1 MVDSSFISS
10 REECNLDSSRGTE
23 SQPPRS
29 IVSVRPIRMYHF
41 FFIGRGAIRR
51 KGPPVQRVK
60 DFVALLILS
69 LVFCPLALQA
79 QQKIPLNPPNWRI
92 LETDRFEIHYQKGS
106 YLLALEAGRIAES
119 EANRIQKVLRHS
131 IGHKIKIFL
140 YPSDQDFQA
149 TSILP
154 VIPSEST
161 GGFTDFARHRVV
173 LPFTGD
179 YQKLRHVLV
188 HEIIHAYQFDIAEES
203 PGRFPLWLM
212 EGMCEYL
219 SIGWDADADARIRD
233 LMIHQRMPGLVEL
246 HSGNVNPYMYYK
258 GGQSIMHFIAEEF
271 GEERIGVFYKELVT
285 LEDFDAAFKAAFGVS
300 PAAFDLM
307 YRDFLA
313 DRYGEAMA
321 SSERDERLSRL
332 TFRYL
337 DGIGLQL
344 RPVFSPDGKY
354 FAYLSYDGI
363 FPALMIQRV
372 GAPYMDPGKRKER
385 MVILRQLRSRDFEQW
400 YPLTNRLSFGP
411 SGTMFLVTRKEGRP
425 GIAQISVKDGELLRF
440 QSLPFDMVQFPKYDP
455 ESESIL
461 FTGVAGATADLYR
474 LGWKDGSLQRI
485 SQNPFYESDAM
496 QKGGCIYY
504 VADRGDPG
512 LPSSAG
518 YRTLFR
524 KCNITEHG
532 TTADRNSGPGDA
544 ILNLKGDVSHPVP
557 GPECSVYFLS
567 NHEGVRNIYRLKDAC
582 ERKTEAGPERIDR
595 ITASDT
601 EILHL
606 DSYSGSHEPSDASGD
621 SPTQYSNRNQKP
633 GPDDPN
639 REFSLLFSRLEE
651 GALEVRMLT
660 PESGNETVAEPS
672 LATFLP
678 RNYELSALDPGGPEL
693 KSLEASYD
701 PALTLAR
708 PPILFITGGSDAN
721 GNSSLAGAAYFALA
735 DDSGF
740 HDLEGL
746 ITYQDNPVN
755 TNVDIRY
762 GYSRWRT
769 KFYAG
774 LYSSRGTF
782 AIFSFLDFS
791 LNQLLYNPYFRLI
804 DQRST
809 GGYAAVSY
817 PLHSFGALSA
827 TYEVA
832 REEKVFTQAQPEQRD
847 REDIFQNRQSF
858 TFQYTFDNT
867 VNSLYGPL
875 DGQALRLSYSVPFRP
890 GGNQRHV
897 YVAGAEYRFYHLFDD
912 FSLFAFRALAARV
925 SGPDAEL
932 YPLSVGGYYTIRGYP
947 FLEFEG
953 RNAFVINL
961 EYRFT
966 FIHQLLFGAP
976 FRWSPGL
983 IRGAIFFDAGA
994 AFDDHRRFQAFD
1006 GDVGVTRDLN
1016 ASFGVGVHWSNFLWF
1031 IFPGAL
1037 MKIEWATPYDGKR
1050 SLPLSQWEGR
1060 FSVGFSF

>member
-1 MVDSSFISS
+1 M
-10 REECNLDSSRGTE
+10 
-23 SQPPRS
+23 
-29 IVSVRPIRMYHF
+29 
-41 FFIGRGAIRR
+41 
-51 KGPPVQRVK
+51 QRVK
-60 DFVALLILS
+60 DFVALLL
-69 LVFCPLALQA
+69 LVLLFSPMTLEA
-79 QQKIPLNPPNWRI
+79 QQKISLNTPHWRI
-92 LETDRFEIHYQKGS
+92 LETSRFQIHYQKGS

-119 EANRIQKVLRHS
+119 EANRIEELLRHS
-131 IGHKIKIFL
+131 IGHKIKVFL

-154 VIPSEST
+154 IIPSEST

-188 HEIIHAYQFDIAEES
+188 HEIVHAYQFDIAEEN
-203 PGRFPLWLM
+203 PGRYPLWLM

-219 SIGWDADADARIRD
+219 SIGWDAEADARIRD
-233 LMIHQRMPGLVEL
+233 LMIHHRMPGLVDL
-246 HSGNVNPYMYYK
+246 HYGNVNPYMYYK
-258 GGQSIMHFIAEEF
+258 GGQSIMHFIAETF
-271 GEERIGVFYKELVT
+271 GEERIGLFYKELVT
-285 LEDFDAAFKAAFGVS
+285 LEDFDAAFKSAFGVS

-307 YRDFLA
+307 YRDFLSA
-313 DRYGEAMA
+313 RYGQAMA
-321 SSERDERLSRL
+321 EAEIDERISRL

-337 DGIGLQL
+337 DGVGFQL
-344 RPVFSPDGKY
+344 RPVFSPDGQY

-363 FPALMIQRV
+363 FPALVIQRV
-372 GAPYMDPGKRKER
+372 GRPYMEPEKRNER
-385 MVILRQLRSRDFEQW
+385 MVVLRQLRSRDFEQW

-411 SGTMFLVTRKEGRP
+411 SGSVFLVTRKEGRP
-425 GIAQISVKDGELLRF
+425 GIAQVSVRDGELIKF
-440 QSLPFDMVQFPKYDP
+440 VPLPFDMVQFPKYD
-455 ESESIL
+455 SQSDSIL
-461 FTGVAGATADLYR
+461 FTGVAGAAADLYR
-474 LGWKDGSLQRI
+474 IGWSTGTLERI
-485 SQNPFYESDAM
+485 SENPFYESDAI
-496 QKGGCIYY
+496 QYGDCIFYIS
-504 VADRGDPG
+504 DQGDPNR
-512 LPSSAG
+512 PADAG
-518 YRTLFR
+518 FRTLFR
-524 KCNITEHG
+524 KCGGEF
-532 TTADRNSGPGDA
+532 RNPGKP
-544 ILNLKGDVSHPVP
+544 LLKLKGDVSHPVM
-557 GPECSVYFLS
+557 GPNCSVYFLS
-567 NHEGVRNIYRLKDAC
+567 NHEGVRNVYRLSGAC
-582 ERKTEAGPERIDR
+582 EREEALDERRIQR

-601 EILHL
+601 EILFL
-606 DSYSGSHEPSDASGD
+606 DSYVTSKGANESSRASRTDQGD
-621 SPTQYSNRNQKP
+621 SPADA
-633 GPDDPN
+633 GLD
-639 REFSLLFSRLEE
+639 EFSLLFSRLEE
-651 GALEVRMLT
+651 GALEVRMIS
-660 PESGNETVAEPS
+660 PDPKGDSEVQEPS
-672 LATFLP
+672 FATFHPSEYQLP
-678 RNYELSALDPGGPEL
+678 DLDPKRPEL
-693 KSLEASYD
+693 QSLDRPYD

-746 ITYQDNPVN
+746 ITYQDSPVN

-762 GYSRWRT
+762 GYSRWRAN
-769 KFYAG
+769 FYAG

-817 PLHSFGALSA
+817 PLHSFGALSV

-832 REEKVFTQAQPEQRD
+832 REEKAFTQAQPEQRE

-858 TFQYTFDNT
+858 SFQYTFDNT
-867 VNSLYGPL
+867 VNSIYGPL
-875 DGQALRLSYSVPFRP
+875 DGQALRLSYSAPFRP

-925 SGPDAEL
+925 SGPDADL

-966 FIHQLLFGAP
+966 FIHQLLFGTP

>member
-1 MVDSSFISS
+1 M
-10 REECNLDSSRGTE
+10 
-23 SQPPRS
+23 
-29 IVSVRPIRMYHF
+29 
-41 FFIGRGAIRR
+41 
-51 KGPPVQRVK
+51 QRVK
-60 DFVALLILS
+60 DFVALLILGV
-69 LVFCPLALQA
+69 LILPGALAA
-79 QQKIPLNPPNWRI
+79 QQKISLNPPQWRI
-92 LETDRFEIHYQKGS
+92 LETDRFQIHYQKGS

-119 EANRIQKVLRHS
+119 ESNRIEEVLRHS
-131 IGHKIKIFL
+131 IGHKIKVFI

-149 TSILP
+149 TTILP
-154 VIPSEST
+154 IVPSEST

-173 LPFTGD
+173 LPFNGD

-188 HEIIHAYQFDIAEES
+188 HEIIHAYQFDIADGN
-203 PGRFPLWLM
+203 PGRYPLWLM

-219 SIGWDADADARIRD
+219 SVGWDADADARIRD
-233 LMIHQRMPGLVEL
+233 LMIHHRMPGLAQL

-258 GGQSIMHFIAEEF
+258 GGQSIMHFMAQTF
-271 GEERIGVFYKELVT
+271 GEERIGFFYKELVT
-285 LEDFDAAFKAAFGVS
+285 LDDLELAFLSAFGLS
-300 PAAFDLM
+300 PGAFDLL
-307 YRDFLA
+307 YRDFLSA
-313 DRYGEAMA
+313 RYGKAMA
-321 SSERDERLSRL
+321 TSESDSRISRL
-332 TFRYL
+332 TFRYM
-337 DGIGLQL
+337 DGIGFQL

-363 FPALMIQRV
+363 FPALFIQRV
-372 GAPYMDPGKRKER
+372 GQPGMAMEKRQQR
-385 MVILRQLRSRDFEQW
+385 MLILRQLRSPDFEQW

-411 SGTMFLVTRKEGRP
+411 EGTIFLVTRKEGRP
-425 GIAQISVKDGELLRF
+425 GIAQVSLDNGDLLEF
-440 QSLPFDMVQFPKYDP
+440 IPLPFDMVQYPVFT
-455 ESESIL
+455 ERNSIL
-461 FTGVAGATADLYR
+461 FTGVSGATSDLYR
-474 LGWKDGSLQRI
+474 LDWKTRSLQRL
-485 SQNPFYESDAM
+485 SQNPFHESDAIE
-496 QKGGCIYY
+496 KNGCVFY
-504 VADRGDPG
+504 VSDRGNPNRPAD
-512 LPSSAG
+512 AG

-524 KCNITEHG
+524 KCGEMKA
-532 TTADRNSGPGDA
+532 TALIEISGDISHPVSGPG
-544 ILNLKGDVSHPVP
+544 
-557 GPECSVYFLS
+557 CSVYFLS
-567 NHEGVRNIYRLKDAC
+567 NHEGVRNIYRLNDAC
-582 ERKTEAGPERIDR
+582 RRTTTAGPAGIQR
-595 ITASDT
+595 ITSSST
-601 EILHL
+601 EILYLHAHV
-606 DSYSGSHEPSDASGD
+606 GSSIEDDA
-621 SPTQYSNRNQKP
+621 NEKRNVP
-633 GPDDPN
+633 GNAAGTEVPFAGAGVD
-639 REFSLLFSRLEE
+639 RRFALLFSRLEE
-651 GALEVRMLT
+651 GALEVRMLE
-660 PESGNETVAEPS
+660 PETGQDFKPVTDAS

-678 RNYELSALDPGGPEL
+678 SDYSLPPLNANSPDLQSLDRP
-693 KSLEASYD
+693 YD
-701 PALTLAR
+701 PILTLAR
-708 PPILFITGGSDAN
+708 PPILFITGGSDAR
-721 GNSSLAGAAYFALA
+721 GNTSLAGAAYFALA

-762 GYSRWRT
+762 GYTRWRT
-769 KFYAG
+769 NFYAG

-809 GGYAAVSY
+809 GGYAAIAY

-827 TYEVA
+827 SFEVA
-832 REEKVFTQAQPEQRD
+832 REEKIFNQEDPEQRE

-867 VNSLYGPL
+867 VNSIYGPL

-897 YVAGAEYRFYHLFDD
+897 YIAGAEYRFYHLFDD
-912 FSLFAFRALAARV
+912 FSLFAFRALAARA
-925 SGPDAEL
+925 SGPDTEL

-953 RNAFVINL
+953 RNAFVVNL

-983 IRGAIFFDAGA
+983 VRGAIFFDAGA

-1016 ASFGVGVHWSNFLWF
+1016 ASFGVGIHWSNFLWF
-1031 IFPGAL
+1031 LFPGAL